1 MHLRQ
6 PGLRIKKF
14 KETGY
19 SQYIY
24 QKELDKVSCQ
34 HDIASGDFKSL
45 ARRTASDKIF
55 CDKAFD
61 IAKNPKNDGYQ
72 RGLASMVSKLFDKK
86 SSGSS
91 VAMLQNQ
98 QLSVKLHKPIIK
110 KFKKRKVYSSFKD
123 NIWVMI

>member
-45 ARRTASDKIF
+45 ARRTASDKKF
-55 CDKAFD
+55 CDKAFN
-61 IAKNPKNDGYQ
+61 IAKNPKNDVHQ
-72 RGLASMVSKLFDKK
+72 RLGD
-86 SSGSS
+86 
-91 VAMLQNQ
+91 
-98 QLSVKLHKPIIK
+98 LSPPFFWTWLYRA
-110 KFKKRKVYSSFKD
+110 KF
-123 NIWVMI
+123 